1 MKRISVKLIAGFTLI
16 VALMVLASVYVYISV
31 TKVDRGV
38 QNLARYGNQ
47 QLLVG
52 DLRYH
57 LAWLTMPANDYI
69 ITGEKEEYLK
79 EFKEQ
84 EKILEEKFTVI
95 EAIGLEEFDKKI
107 IEEIKTGVE
116 GIKKTGYAIFDI
128 EKPTG
133 NPKAA
138 ELMEEMD
145 YTYSAPAAEKAGLL
159 VGDIA
164 ELRVQAGNA
173 AVRDLNWVVTVLVAG
188 TIAAAALS
196 LAIAV
201 ILARSIS
208 RPLREMTESASSIS
222 TGDVD
227 VEINVKGKDEVG
239 RLADSFRAMVLY
251 LRAMAGAAE
260 TIAEGDLR
268 YDVTPMSDKDALGN
282 SFKKMIASLRKV
294 AGELKGGSM
303 QVASASSEIAA
314 TSEQSK
320 RNVENSGSAVEEI
333 TATMHDMSANIRNVA
348 KGMQQQSVSVTE
360 TTASIEELIASIQK
374 VAENSKRLVDIA
386 RQSSAVVVSGKGA
399 VEQSSEGVRTITT
412 AMSSSVEAIKILG
425 AKTENI
431 GKIVEVID
439 DIAEQTN
446 LLALNAAIEAARA
459 GEHGLGFAVVAEE
472 VRKLAERSAKSTK
485 EIEELIGGI
494 QNETSEAVGNVEKSV
509 QVVDRAIRLS
519 HEVEGALKRIE
530 ESVAEV
536 VRYSQEIG
544 AATSEQAKGC
554 GQISRAVIKLNDITQ
569 EITSSTDEQAGGVE
583 ETVKGMEKLR
593 EMAQGNSS
601 SIEQLAVS
609 AEELSRQAEGLN
621 DVASRF
627 RLPEAEET
635 QLKKG

>member
-1 MKRISVKLIAGFTLI
+1 MKRISDKLIAGFTLI
-16 VALMVLASVYVYISV
+16 IALMVLASVYVYISV
-31 TKVDRGV
+31 TTVNRGV
-38 QNLARYGNQ
+38 QDLARYGNQ

-79 EFKEQ
+79 EFEEQ
-84 EKILEEKFTVI
+84 AKILEEKFTVI
-95 EAIGLEEFDKKI
+95 EAIGLEESDRKI
-107 IEEIKTGVE
+107 IEEVKTGVE

-128 EKPTG
+128 EKPIG
-133 NPKAA
+133 NRRAA

-145 YTYSAPAAEKAGLL
+145 YKYSAPAAEKTGLL

-164 ELRVQAGNA
+164 ELRVLAGRA
-173 AVRDLNWVVTVLVAG
+173 AISDLNWVITVLVAG

-208 RPLREMTESASSIS
+208 RPLQEMTESASRIS

-268 YDVTPMSDKDALGN
+268 YDVTPMSDNDALGN
-282 SFKKMIASLRKV
+282 AFKEMIASLRKV

-333 TATMHDMSANIRNVA
+333 TATMHEMSANIRNVA
-348 KGMQQQSVSVTE
+348 RGMQQQSVSVTE

-386 RQSSAVVVSGKGA
+386 RQSSAVVVSGKHA

-485 EIEELIGGI
+485 EIEELISGI
-494 QNETSEAVGNVEKSV
+494 QNETSGAVANVEKSV

-554 GQISRAVIKLNDITQ
+554 GQISRAVGKLNDITQ

>member
-31 TKVDRGV
+31 TKVSRGV
-38 QNLARYGNQ
+38 QDLARYGNQ

-57 LAWLTMPANDYI
+57 LAWITMPANDYI

-84 EKILEEKFTVI
+84 AKILEEKFIVI
-95 EAIGLEEFDKKI
+95 EAIGLGESDRKI
-107 IEEIKTGVE
+107 IEEVKTGVE
-116 GIKKTGYAIFDI
+116 GIKKIGYAIFDI
-128 EKPTG
+128 EKPIG
-133 NPKAA
+133 NPRAA

-145 YTYSAPAAEKAGLL
+145 YEYSAPAAEKAGLL

-164 ELRVQAGNA
+164 ELRVRAGRA
-173 AVRDLNWVVTVLVAG
+173 AISDLNWVITVLVAG
-188 TIAAAALS
+188 TIAAAVLS
-196 LAIAV
+196 LIIAV
-201 ILARSIS
+201 ILARSIA
-208 RPLREMTESASSIS
+208 RPLQEMTESASRIS

-227 VEINVKGKDEVG
+227 VEISVKGKDEVG

-282 SFKKMIASLRKV
+282 SFKEMIASLRKV

-320 RNVENSGSAVEEI
+320 RNVENSASAVEEI
-333 TATMHDMSANIRNVA
+333 TATMHEMSANIQNVA
-348 KGMQQQSVSVTE
+348 KGMQSQTASVAQTS
-360 TTASIEELIASIQK
+360 ASIEELLASIQK

-425 AKTENI
+425 RKTENI

-485 EIEELIGGI
+485 EIEELISGI
-494 QNETSEAVGNVEKSV
+494 QNETSGAVANVEKSV

-554 GQISRAVIKLNDITQ
+554 GQISKAVGKLNDITQ
-569 EITSSTDEQAGGVE
+569 EITASTDEQAGGVE

-601 SIEQLAVS
+601 SIEQLAAS
-609 AEELSRQAEGLN
+609 AEELSRQAESLN

-627 RLPEAEET
+627 RLSEEEET
-635 QLKKG
+635 KLKKG